1 MKVTIRFFASMQDAA
16 GVPVVTLDVP
26 EGSTTADVLD
36 QLYRLVPQ
44 LEKYRSGCRTALN
57 QDYLTSVVVVSDGD
71 ELALIP
77 PTSGG

>member
-16 GVPVVTLDVP
+16 GVPMLKVDVR
-26 EGSTTADVLD
+26 EGATTSDVLEEV
-36 QLYRLVPQ
+36 YRQFPQ
-44 LEKYRSGCRTALN
+44 LEKYRTSCRSALN
-57 QDYLTSVVVVSDGD
+57 QDYLTEVVPVSDGD